1 MMVRYLFA
9 SFHLIALAMGIA
21 AVHARWRALQRVRNT
36 TDLPAVFHADN
47 WYGIAVVIWVG
58 TGLVRAFAGI
68 EKGTAYYAENPWF
81 LWKMGLFGLVFL
93 LELYPMILLV
103 KWRRSLKRGGVID
116 LGQSPILAWL
126 SLLELPFLL
135 IMVFLATA
143 MARGL

>member
-1 MMVRYLFA
+1 MVRYLFA
-9 SFHLIALAMGIA
+9 TFHLIALAIGIA
-21 AVHARWRALQRVRNT
+21 AVYARWRALQRMKSA
-36 TDLPAVFHADN
+36 TDLPAVFHANN
-47 WYGIAVVIWVG
+47 WYGIAVLLWVG

-93 LELYPMILLV
+93 LELCPMILLV

-116 LGQSPILAWL
+116 LGQAPIMAWL